1 MVSEHQKPIESGF
14 QAKSE
19 PSDILAGIDLAGK
32 TAIVTGGYSGI
43 GFETVRALAG
53 AGAHVHVPARDVA
66 RARETLVNIL
76 PAAQVSEM
84 DLSDVKS
91 VGRFV
96 DEFTAA
102 HDSLDILIA
111 NAGVMAC
118 PERRTAQGWEWQ
130 FGVNHVGHFVLGLGM
145 MDLMAKA
152 DGARL
157 VTLSSIGHRMSGMR
171 FDDMHFTRD
180 PYEKWTAYGQSKTAQ
195 ALFATGLNARM
206 NARGVEA
213 FSVHPGGIFTPLQ
226 RHLPTEEMAALG
238 WTDETGKPSERAAA
252 LFKTPAQGA
261 TTSLWCATN
270 PRLAGKG
277 GVYCEDCDIAALVA
291 DDDASMA
298 GVRGWAV
305 DEGAADK
312 LWDATE
318 RLLAEA

>member
-1 MVSEHQKPIESGF
+1 MAAEKQKPIESGF
-14 QAKSE
+14 HAKSE
-19 PSDILAGIDLAGK
+19 PADILAGIDLGGK

-43 GFETVRALAG
+43 GLETVRALAG

-66 RARETLVNIL
+66 RARETLADIL
-76 PAAQVSEM
+76 PAVQVSEM

-91 VGRFV
+91 VSRFAS
-96 DEFTAA
+96 DFAGA
-102 HDSLDILIA
+102 HASLDILIA

-118 PERRTAQGWEWQ
+118 PEQRTAQGWEWQ
-130 FGVNHVGHFVLGLGM
+130 FGVNHVGHFVLGLGL

-157 VTLSSIGHRMSGMR
+157 VTLSSIAHRMSGMR

-195 ALFATGLNARM
+195 ALFAVCVNARM
-206 NARGVEA
+206 NSHGIDA
-213 FSVHPGGIFTPLQ
+213 FGVHPGGIFTPLQ
-226 RHLPTEEMAALG
+226 RHLPNEEMAALG

-261 TTSLWCATN
+261 TTSLWCATS
-270 PRLAGKG
+270 PELAGKG

-291 DDDASMA
+291 DDDAGMA

-305 DEGAADK
+305 DADAADK

-318 RLLAEA
+318 KLLSEA